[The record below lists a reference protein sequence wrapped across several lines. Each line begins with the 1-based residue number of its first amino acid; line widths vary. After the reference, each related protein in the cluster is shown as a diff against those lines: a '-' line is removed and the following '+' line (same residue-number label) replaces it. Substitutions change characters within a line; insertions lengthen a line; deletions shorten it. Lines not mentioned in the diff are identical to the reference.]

1 MKIVPGNIFGFWLF
15 VVASAVLVYVMNL
28 SQKGKLNVTL
38 RPIAGLSA
46 LEEAVGRA
54 TEMGR
59 PVHFSP
65 GLGDVIGTSSP
76 DTLAALQLLSYVT
89 DLSAKYD
96 ARLLV
101 TIRMPNVFPIAQE
114 LVRTGYSTAVA
125 NKPQSY
131 KEDTVRYVSSDQD
144 AYAAGVIGLMH
155 QEKVASSILAGLYMG
170 EALLIAES
178 GASLGMMQVA
188 VTASVMQI
196 PFFVAACDYTIIGEE
211 LYAAGAYVS
220 GNKMRL
226 GAIAGQDCIKLAV
239 MAIIV
244 LGTIMTSF
252 GSSFVQELLTK

>member
-1 MKIVPGNIFGFWLF
+1 MKIVPGNIFGFWFFIL
-15 VVASAVLVYVMNL
+15 ASGVIVYIMNL

-38 RPIAGLSA
+38 RPIAGLAA
-46 LEEAVGRA
+46 LEEAIGRA

-65 GLGDVIGTSSP
+65 GLGDVIGTSAP

-89 DLSAKYD
+89 DLSARYD

-114 LVRTGYSTAVA
+114 LVRTGYSAS

-131 KEDTVRYVSSDQD
+131 REDTVRYVSSDQD

-178 GASLGMMQVA
+178 GASLGLMQVA
-188 VTASVMQI
+188 VTASVMQV
-196 PFFVAACDYTIIGEE
+196 PFFVAACDYVIIGEE

-239 MAIIV
+239 MAIII
-244 LGTIMTSF
+244 LGTILTSV
-252 GSSFVQELLTK
+252 GSQFVQELLTK